1 MSMRPCVLFVGI
13 AASAAAFGPG
23 AARLRAQS
31 PDQPASVF
39 ERSVP
44 APQTSGPD
52 VLPLTLTDA
61 VRRGL
66 TQNLGIVL
74 EQSRVNEANATRLRQ
89 LSELL
94 PHLSA
99 NVRQTDQKVNL
110 AAFGFTGFPGIPEV
124 IGPFGVFD
132 ARMAISAPIFDA
144 AALGDWRASRSAH
157 QAEVHTAAQARE
169 TVALIVATIYLD
181 AITSRARVDAAR
193 TEVSTSEALAR
204 LAEDQK
210 NAGVIAGIDLLRQ
223 QVQLQAAR
231 ARLIEAQTTFDNRL
245 LDLARAIGLPP
256 TQRIDLVD
264 AASDAAAA
272 DVSVSAL
279 MQQAAAREDL
289 KAAEARLAAA
299 QARRAAAT
307 GASLPSAHVDA
318 DIGALGSSVSNARE
332 TFAVSASVHV
342 PVFDGGSA
350 RSRRQLADAEVRQ
363 RESELADLRA
373 GVEFE
378 IAAAANVVRAA
389 EARVQVA
396 RNGESLARQQLE
408 QARDRFQAGVSS
420 TIELVQA
427 EEAVAAAVE
436 QTIGSVHSR
445 ALARAG
451 LARATGQVEAQLGSL
466 VGGSR

>member
-1 MSMRPCVLFVGI
+1 MTVRSCVLFAGV
-13 AASAAAFGPG
+13 AACVAGLGPG
-23 AARLRAQS
+23 AVRLRAQS
-31 PDQPASVF
+31 PDLPANIF
-39 ERSVP
+39 QRSVP
-44 APQTSGPD
+44 AAQAPGPD
-52 VLPLTLTDA
+52 VLPLTLSDA
-61 VRRGL
+61 VHRGL
-66 TQNLGIVL
+66 TQNLGIIV
-74 EQSRVNEANATRLRQ
+74 EQGRVNEANATRLRQ

-94 PHLSA
+94 PHLSGD
-99 NVRQTDQKVNL
+99 VRQTDQKVNL

-132 ARMAISAPIFDA
+132 ARMALSAPIFDA

-157 QAEVHTAAQARE
+157 EAEIHTAAQARE

-181 AITSRARVDAAR
+181 AVTSRARVDAAQS
-193 TEVSTSEALAR
+193 EVSTSEALAR
-204 LAEDQK
+204 QAEDQK

-231 ARLIEAQTTFDNRL
+231 ARLLDAQTTFDNRV

-256 TQRIDLVD
+256 TQRIELVD
-264 AASDAAAA
+264 APNDAAAA
-272 DVSVSAL
+272 DVSVETL

-299 QARRAAAT
+299 HAHRSAAT
-307 GASLPSAHVDA
+307 GASLPSARVNA
-318 DIGALGSSVSNARE
+318 DVGALGSSVSNARE
-332 TFAVSASVHV
+332 TFAVSATVHV

-350 RSRRQLADAEVRQ
+350 RSRRQVADAEVHQ

-373 GVEFE
+373 GVGFE
-378 IAAAANVVRAA
+378 IAAAANVMRAA

-396 RNGESLARQQLE
+396 RDGESLARQQLE

-427 EEAVAAAVE
+427 EDAVAAAVE
-436 QTIGSVHSR
+436 QTIASLHAR

-451 LARATGQVEAQLGSL
+451 LARATGQVEAQLGNL